1 MKENVIQYIINL
13 FDNCFVEQVY
23 ASVGANTNSK

>member
-1 MKENVIQYIINL
+1 MKENAIQYIINL

-23 ASVGANTNSK
+23 ASVGANANSK